1 MVTQL
6 QETSNEKYLTE
17 ENLHLREENKT
28 KYCIIQSLM
37 ENQNNLLKRI
47 TSNDR
52 KKPSEMTDVTCEF
65 QSESTPY
72 SCLNLKERL
81 ARNKCNI

>member
-1 MVTQL
+1 MFCNRILLVKNVVSDKFGNKLNLVTQL
-6 QETSNEKYLTE
+6 QEMSNEKCLTE
-17 ENLHLREENKT
+17 ENLHLRKENKT

-52 KKPSEMTDVTCEF
+52 KKPF
-65 QSESTPY
+65 
-72 SCLNLKERL
+72 
-81 ARNKCNI
+81 RNY